1 MKDQILIIGDIAGRF
16 TELKQLI
23 RKARSQFGDFS
34 VVSVGDMVDRGPDS
48 RKVVEY
54 FRRTPNAF
62 AIRGNHE
69 DMMIDYV
76 TNNLQDEPY
85 TAKYGWG
92 IWMSNGGAHT
102 LLSYQNNK
110 RTEIQQVKHT
120 KHLDYLQSLPLY
132 IEHDSILIT
141 HAPIPPQKL
150 EALDFCWN
158 EFEAPLDPLTFCW
171 NRGNASRIKGID
183 MQFHGHNAI
192 KEPKFFEDE
201 KGVYA
206 VNIDTSRAKVL
217 TGIMRPS
224 LDTISIPYTQEEK

>member
-23 RKARSQFGDFS
+23 RKARSEFGDFS
-34 VVSVGDMVDRGPDS
+34 VVSVGDMVDRGTDS

-76 TNNLQDEPY
+76 INNLQDEPY

-92 IWMSNGGAHT
+92 VWLSNGGAHT

-141 HAPIPPQKL
+141 HAPMSTQKP
-150 EALDFCWN
+150 
-158 EFEAPLDPLTFCW
+158 APLDPLTFCW

-192 KEPKFFEDE
+192 KAPKFFEDE
-201 KGVYA
+201 DGVYA
-206 VNIDTSRAKVL
+206 VNIDTSRARTL
-217 TGIMRPS
+217 TGIMWPS
-224 LDTISIPYTQEEK
+224 LDTISIPYTQEER